1 MFSTLLLWT
10 TTTLVVLVLAHS
22 TSHAFAPIPLTTTTT
37 TRTVGLEEDLT
48 TRTRVQSPIRT
59 AVLSRTVTP
68 RFLANSMESDFA
80 SAFPTTVNRTFAERI
95 LQQGDDFVRQVRGSL
110 AADVAEPPEL
120 LALEEAVE
128 SNSQDVQHLSQCM
141 YELMIECGLQYDKD
155 PETGVM
161 TPTQFDIPQNLNVPE
176 VKKEFFHLYTYGMQ
190 LISMKLLTMDQ
201 VKTIA
206 QERIIPRTGL
216 EPQAFDE
223 WLGF

>member
-1 MFSTLLLWT
+1 MFANNTLLLWT
-10 TTTLVVLVLAHS
+10 MTTTTTLFLAQ
-22 TSHAFAPIPLTTTTT
+22 AFGPLTTTTNRGST
-37 TRTVGLEEDLT
+37 TSSTS
-48 TRTRVQSPIRT
+48 RVQSPIRT
-59 AVLSRTVTP
+59 ALVGSRTTSTTTSSQ
-68 RFLANSMESDFA
+68 RWLANSMESDFA
-80 SAFPTTVNRTFAERI
+80 SAFPTAVNRTFAERI

-110 AADVAEPPEL
+110 ASDVAEPPEL

-128 SNSQDVQHLSQCM
+128 SNSQDVPHLSQCM

-155 PETGVM
+155 PETGIM

-190 LISMKLLTMDQ
+190 LISMNLLTMDQ